1 MNFYVESPSGKFAY
15 FATNELSAVDGPK
28 KALRETRIAQLQTFL
43 DNHPNF
49 KPSKLTGVPL
59 TAWNAVKT
67 ALANAG
73 AAEVLTHVLQ
83 RGQNAG
89 VPVQV
94 PMTGATYAC
103 SWDGVSPNVNTLI
116 GTFPAG
122 GITFMGW
129 PQTDVL
135 ADAPEPPTQAQIDA
149 AIAAAAARQ
158 AVQDQWRIDAQAQMQ
173 LGIPAYQAW
182 IALNPYPT

>member
-1 MNFYVESPSGKFAY
+1 
-15 FATNELSAVDGPK
+15 
-28 KALRETRIAQLQTFL
+28 
-43 DNHPNF
+43 
-49 KPSKLTGVPL
+49 
-59 TAWNAVKT
+59 
-67 ALANAG
+67 
-73 AAEVLTHVLQ
+73 
-83 RGQNAG
+83 
-89 VPVQV
+89 
-94 PMTGATYAC
+94 
-103 SWDGVSPNVNTLI
+103 
-116 GTFPAG
+116 
-122 GITFMGW
+122 MGW